1 MFSHGHA
8 GQSASTEQRKPGITD
23 DGIRSFCGQRLLLPF
38 ATDVEESEE
47 EMMFGVEIGRQTD
60 FDLVVEFGG
69 DIVVKDGGGDGGDE
83 GTVARGGNVVESR
96 AGAT

>member
-8 GQSASTEQRKPGITD
+8 GQSASSEQRQPGISH
-23 DGIRSFCGQRLLLPF
+23 DGVGSFRGQRLLLSF

-69 DIVVKDGGGDGGDE
+69 DIVVKDGGGDGRNE